1 MANTP
6 KKSKD
11 PTELALSAIEEALSM
26 RNDPPA
32 AEPTVPPAAIQF
44 WPLRRTR

>member
-11 PTELALSAIEEALSM
+11 PTELALSAIEEALSV
-26 RNDPPA
+26 RD
-32 AEPTVPPAAIQF
+32 T
-44 WPLRRTR
+44 RR

>member
-11 PTELALSAIEEALSM
+11 PTELALSAIEEALSV
-26 RNDPPA
+26 RDNPPA
-32 AEPTVPPAAIQF
+32 EAPPST
-44 WPLRRTR
+44 RRDPSPYCAR